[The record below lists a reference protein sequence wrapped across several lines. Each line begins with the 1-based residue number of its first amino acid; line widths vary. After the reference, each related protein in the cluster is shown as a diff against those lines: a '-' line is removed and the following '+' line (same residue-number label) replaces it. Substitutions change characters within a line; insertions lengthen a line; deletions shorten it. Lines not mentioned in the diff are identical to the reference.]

1 MRDEPSLG
9 ATGGSA
15 APRRAFSLAMRPRL
29 GASIVAAA
37 LALPAPAG
45 AQPAASASS
54 SARAEPSARDA
65 SSTPKPP
72 PDAELP
78 ALPTLPPIKLA
89 EPTPEAS
96 KEVESLLE
104 RLVSS
109 KPDVRE
115 RAREALAQPSPT
127 LVPALHAKIQDLRG
141 SLDRERAPKLLEAA
155 RKAARDDRKKA
166 KKQGTASELEDDDW
180 LLFLHANPAPDD
192 PAWRDLVQLL
202 GCVRLLGGIGSTEAV
217 RELLHLRA
225 NFGEMLRLD
234 LSRQLTKLGDRA
246 VAALHE
252 AKRHDAVI
260 VQRFAA
266 LELDKLGR
274 VTPGEA
280 VAVRDPDA
288 LADVLRAFGRN
299 RDVDA
304 VGVLLSFANHD
315 RKKVREAAREGL
327 VGIGDAARW
336 QLRDTWQD
344 LSGDKADR
352 SVAWDTLAKRIFWA
366 YDQSRL
372 AELERLAD
380 EGFEAAKASDHP
392 RAVGVFDRVLARDP
406 LFERRREMSAS
417 YVAVARSTPIERGEE
432 RLAMLRKARRLDP
445 ESKDATKLD
454 AEIAYVEAK
463 LLIADGRPDRYLLE
477 RALELDPEHADARSL
492 LAGFERKALV
502 ERESSERGVA
512 AAAVGGATALL
523 LALIA
528 LWGRWRRPRSPER
541 S

>member
-1 MRDEPSLG
+1 MRLRLG
-9 ATGGSA
+9 AT
-15 APRRAFSLAMRPRL
+15 
-29 GASIVAAA
+29 IVA
-37 LALPAPAG
+37 LALGVPGRAT
-45 AQPAASASS
+45 AQPAVSASAS
-54 SARAEPSARDA
+54 AQAEPSAREA

-78 ALPTLPPIKLA
+78 ALPTLPPLKLA
-89 EPTPEAS
+89 EPSPEAS

-104 RLVSS
+104 RLVSA

-115 RAREALAQPSPT
+115 RAREALSQPSPT

-166 KKQGTASELEDDDW
+166 KKKGTASELDDDDW
-180 LLFLHANPAPDD
+180 LLFLHASPAPEDS
-192 PAWRDLVQLL
+192 AWRELVQLL
-202 GCVRLLGGIGSTEAV
+202 GCVRLLGSIGTTEAV

-225 NFGEMLRLD
+225 NFGDMLRLD
-234 LSRQLTKLGDRA
+234 LSRQIAKLGDRA

-315 RKKVREAAREGL
+315 RKKVREAAREAL
-327 VGIGDAARW
+327 TGIGDAARW
-336 QLRDTWQD
+336 QLRDAWQD
-344 LSGDKADR
+344 LSGEKAER
-352 SVAWDTLAKRIFWA
+352 SVPWDVLAKRIFWA

-372 AELERLAD
+372 AELQRLAD
-380 EGFEAAKASDHP
+380 EGFDAAKSNDHA

-406 LFERRREMSAS
+406 LFERRRDMSSS
-417 YVAVARSTPIERGEE
+417 YVAVARATPIERGEE

-445 ESKDATKLD
+445 ESEEASKLD
-454 AEIAYVEAK
+454 ADIAYVEAR
-463 LLIADGRPDRYLLE
+463 LLIADGRPDRFLLE
-477 RALELDPEHADARSL
+477 RAIELDPGHAEARSL
-492 LAGFERKALV
+492 LAGFEEKAV
-502 ERESSERGVA
+502 VQRESSKKGLA
-512 AAAVGGATALL
+512 AVAVGGATTLL

-528 LWGRWRRPRSPER
+528 LWGRWRRAKPPAES
-541 S
+541 

>member
-1 MRDEPSLG
+1 MCL
-9 ATGGSA
+9 
-15 APRRAFSLAMRPRL
+15 RL
-29 GASIVAAA
+29 GAPLLAVA
-37 LALPAPAG
+37 LALPNVAN
-45 AQPAASASS
+45 AQPVASTSASA
-54 SARAEPSARDA
+54 RTEPSQRDTDA
-65 SSTPKPP
+65 PTKPP

-78 ALPTLPPIKLA
+78 ALPTLAPIKLA

-96 KEVESLLE
+96 KELESLLE
-104 RLVSS
+104 RLVSA

-115 RAREALAQPSPT
+115 RAREALAQPSPA

-166 KKQGTASELEDDDW
+166 KKKGTASELEDDDW
-180 LLFLHANPAPDD
+180 LLFLHASPATDD
-192 PAWRDLVQLL
+192 PAWRELVQLL
-202 GCVRLLGGIGSTEAV
+202 GCVRLLGAIGTTEAV

-234 LSRQLTKLGDRA
+234 LSRQITKLGDRA

-315 RKKVREAAREGL
+315 RKKVREAAREAL
-327 VGIGDAARW
+327 SGIGDAARW
-336 QLRDTWQD
+336 QLRDAWQD
-344 LSGDKADR
+344 LSGEKAER
-352 SVAWDTLAKRIFWA
+352 GVPWDVLAKRIFWA

-380 EGFEAAKASDHP
+380 EGFDAAKSNDHT

-406 LFERRREMSAS
+406 LFERRRAMSAS
-417 YVAVARSTPIERGEE
+417 YVAVARATPIERGEE

-445 ESKDATKLD
+445 ESKDGPKLD
-454 AEIAYVEAK
+454 ADIAYVEAK

-477 RALELDPEHADARSL
+477 RAVELDPEHAEARSL
-492 LAGFERKALV
+492 LAGFEEKALV
-502 ERESSERGVA
+502 QREASKKGLA
-512 AAAVGGATALL
+512 AAAVAGATVLM
-523 LALIA
+523 LAIIA
-528 LWGRWRRPRSPER
+528 LWGRWRRPKAAPQG
-541 S
+541 